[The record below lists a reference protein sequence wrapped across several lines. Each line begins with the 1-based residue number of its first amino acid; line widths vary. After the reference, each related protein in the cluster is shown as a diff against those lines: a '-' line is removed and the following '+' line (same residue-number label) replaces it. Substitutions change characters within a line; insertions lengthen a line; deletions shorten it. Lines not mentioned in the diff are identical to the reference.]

1 MCAIPLRVVAAKP
14 KEDSMTVRRRGK
26 AGRWQYDFMIRRV
39 RYKGSIPE
47 AKNKQDALAVEAQM
61 RQAVFEGRYGRQ
73 ARSVTLEQF
82 IKDVFLPYAKTN
94 RKQWEQD
101 EKHCNGFT
109 QFFKGR
115 ALQEIPPM
123 LIEQYKRG
131 RRDSV
136 SRLGKP
142 RKASSINY
150 ELSVLCRIFN
160 LAVENGYIN
169 QNPVD
174 KVRRLKQSDKRER
187 VMSYDEE
194 LLIRQQLKSE
204 KYAHL
209 FPVFE
214 LILNTGM
221 RITEALELKW
231 NEIDLKAAEIRLP
244 DFRTKEHRD
253 KTIPLNPTAL
263 GVLAQ
268 LHSETDVDVFGT
280 GFERSYVERRWR
292 ELCKDAGVSDLRIH
306 DLRHT
311 FATRLGE
318 DGIMERTI
326 SAILGHSTVK
336 MTAKYIHI
344 GEEAK
349 RKAVEKL
356 CTRIV
361 SSQKEKVG

>member
-1 MCAIPLRVVAAKP
+1 MVAANRRIA
-14 KEDSMTVRRRGK
+14 MTVRRRGK
-26 AGRWQYDFMIRRV
+26 SGRWVFDFMIRRV

-47 AKNKQDALAVEAQM
+47 AQNKQQALVVEAQM

-101 EKHCNGFT
+101 ERHCQKFSE
-109 QFFKGR
+109 FFRGR

-123 LIEQYKRG
+123 LIEQYKRQ
-131 RRDSV
+131 RRDQTT
-136 SRLGKP
+136 RLGTP

-160 LAVENGYIN
+160 LAVENGYLN
-169 QNPVD
+169 QNPVSR
-174 KVRRLKQSDKRER
+174 VRRLKQSDKRER
-187 VMSYDEE
+187 VMSYEE
-194 LLIRQQLKSE
+194 ESIIRQHLASE
-204 KYAHL
+204 KYSHL
-209 FPVFE
+209 LPVFE
-214 LILNTGM
+214 LVLNTGM

-231 NEIDLKAAEIRLP
+231 HEVDLEAAEIHLP
-244 DFRTKEHRD
+244 ASRTKEHKD
-253 KTIPLNPTAL
+253 KIIPLNPVAL
-263 GVLAQ
+263 ETLDQ
-268 LHSETDVDVFGT
+268 LKDDTNAGEVFGR

-292 ELCKDAGVSDLRIH
+292 EMRTDAGITDLRIH

-311 FATRLGE
+311 FATRLDEEGTT
-318 DGIMERTI
+318 ERTI

-349 RKAVEKL
+349 RKAVGKL
-356 CTRIV
+356 RTKFV
-361 SSQKEKVG
+361 PSLKEKAG